1 MKFFVRAFVAALV
14 LSGAIATTH
23 ATMTTAKTSTKTLG
37 MLSAGP
43 LPSCPPNDPN
53 GCGW

>member
-1 MKFFVRAFVAALV
+1 MKSLVRVFVAALV

-23 ATMTTAKTSTKTLG
+23 ATMTTTKPSAKTLG
-37 MLSAGP
+37 MMSAGP